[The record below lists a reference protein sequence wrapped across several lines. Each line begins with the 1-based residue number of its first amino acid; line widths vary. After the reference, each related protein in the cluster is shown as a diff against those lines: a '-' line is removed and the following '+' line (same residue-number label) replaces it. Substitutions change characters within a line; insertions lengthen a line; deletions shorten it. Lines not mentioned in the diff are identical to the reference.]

1 MKICVSED
9 EEHVAEIRAVL
20 KENGGYCP
28 CRLIK
33 TPETKCPCQE
43 FRARNQNR
51 EYAIV
56 VFTTKHPMTFN
67 KVYKQNT
74 YLKRRRK

>member
-9 EEHVAEIRAVL
+9 EEHVAKIRAAL

-33 TPETKCPCQE
+33 TSETKCPCQE
-43 FRARNQNR
+43 FRAQISPGMCHCGL
-51 EYAIV
+51 Y
-56 VFTTKHPMTFN
+56 
-67 KVYKQNT
+67 YKAPDGI
-74 YLKRRRK
+74 

>member
-43 FRARNQNR
+43 FRAIRTGNM
-51 EYAIV
+51 
-56 VFTTKHPMTFN
+56 PLWSLL
-67 KVYKQNT
+67 QNT
-74 YLKRRRK
+74 R

>member
-33 TPETKCPCQE
+33 TPEIKCPCQE
-43 FRARNQNR
+43 FRAQS
-51 EYAIV
+51 EPGICHCGLY
-56 VFTTKHPMTFN
+56 
-67 KVYKQNT
+67 YKT
-74 YLKRRRK
+74 PDDI

>member
-43 FRARNQNR
+43 FRAQSKPGICHCGL
-51 EYAIV
+51 Y
-56 VFTTKHPMTFN
+56 
-67 KVYKQNT
+67 YKT
-74 YLKRRRK
+74 PDDI

>member
-1 MKICVSED
+1 MKIFVSED
-9 EEHVAEIRAVL
+9 EEHVAKIRTAL

-43 FRARNQNR
+43 FRA
-51 EYAIV
+51 
-56 VFTTKHPMTFN
+56 N
-67 KVYKQNT
+67 KPGNVPLWSLLQSSRW
-74 YLKRRRK
+74 YLIESINKIPT